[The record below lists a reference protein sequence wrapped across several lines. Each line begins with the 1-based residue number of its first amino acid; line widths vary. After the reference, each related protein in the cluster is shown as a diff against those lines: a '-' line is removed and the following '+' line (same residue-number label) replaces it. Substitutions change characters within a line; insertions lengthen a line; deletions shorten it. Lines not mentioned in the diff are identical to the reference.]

1 MANQWR
7 ILGLLAAN
15 SWGCNCHFRPRGS
28 LPWVSFI
35 SLSRCSSKQPIASHT
50 SMRSVKAWYFDF
62 WFGLEMLSS
71 QRWTW
76 RIWITFGLRR
86 SECHRLY
93 NISKRE
99 DPPLL
104 FPGKYLSHQR
114 HPHHCRLLIHIEANF
129 HGFRRKVHVA
139 NFFTSFIANWWT
151 VQSYSRVAEC
161 QMDSNGLFFSWKS
174 NPQHHENHKRLSR
187 KSTHRGHHPHD
198 RASRG
203 KPRKLH
209 WVETFLGHYCT
220 LQYVIHPHFIY
231 LPFNP
236 PMK

>member
-35 SLSRCSSKQPIASHT
+35 SLSRCSSKQPTASHT

-86 SECHRLY
+86 SECHRLTY
-93 NISKRE
+93 LNEKTRPFCFPEISFAPAPSTPLS
-99 DPPLL
+99 PP
-104 FPGKYLSHQR
+104 
-114 HPHHCRLLIHIEANF
+114 HPYWSEFSWFQEKGPRCKFLYLIHSKLGERYS
-129 HGFRRKVHVA
+129 H
-139 NFFTSFIANWWT
+139 T
-151 VQSYSRVAEC
+151 VGTPEC
-161 QMDSNGLFFSWKS
+161 QMDSNGRTFS
-174 NPQHHENHKRLSR
+174 HENWIPNTMKITKDCQESPHIVDIILTIGQAAESLESFIEWKLS
-187 KSTHRGHHPHD
+187 
-198 RASRG
+198 
-203 KPRKLH
+203 
-209 WVETFLGHYCT
+209 
-220 LQYVIHPHFIY
+220 
-231 LPFNP
+231 
-236 PMK
+236 